1 MSSVVQAGRSWRLVL
16 DTAEHARLVAL
27 DEQAGRLVASSVVDD
42 LGLGRFVPVDTT
54 GDGDP
59 APNTDWFTAHRH
71 HDNITNLAAAVD
83 DLLAPGNAAAMQAL
97 TAQVRD
103 SLDDTGP
110 ALTVTEIA
118 DLFNTAAGRP

>member
-1 MSSVVQAGRSWRLVL
+1 MTAVVQAARRSWRLVL
-16 DTAEHARLVAL
+16 THAEHVRLETL
-27 DEQAGRLVASSVVDD
+27 DEQAGRIVASSVVDN
-42 LGLGRFVPVDTT
+42 LGLGRFVAVDDTPT
-54 GDGDP
+54 
-59 APNTDWFTAHRH
+59 TDWFTAHPNRSA
-71 HDNITNLAAAVD
+71 ITDLAAAVD
-83 DLLAPGNAAAMQAL
+83 DLLDPGNAAAMQTL